1 MTEEEIHR
9 HVVAH
14 LRRAGLQDW
23 EFFHS
28 PNEGRC
34 SPRMASRRKAMG
46 VNAGVPD
53 LIMIRPPTRV
63 LVDIKVAGT
72 LVGTRN
78 AVAAA
83 LELKSETGRLTPAQ
97 KLWLANA
104 AANGWA
110 VAVTKGLDAAL
121 AQLRTWGYL

>member
-1 MTEEEIHR
+1 MTEEEIHKR
-9 HVVAH
+9 VVAH
-14 LRRAGLQDW
+14 LRRAGLQDH

-34 SPRMASRRKAMG
+34 SPRMAARRKAMG

-53 LIMIRPPTRV
+53 LIIVRPPPALVALESISENTRS
-63 LVDIKVAGT
+63 GPC
-72 LVGTRN
+72 
-78 AVAAA
+78 A
-83 LELKSETGRLTPAQ
+83 LELKSEKGTATAAQ

-110 VAVTKGLDAAL
+110 TAVTKGLDAAL
-121 AQLRTWGYL
+121 EQLKEWGYLQ

>member
-14 LRRAGLQDW
+14 LRRAGLQDH

-53 LIMIRPPTRV
+53 LIIVRPPRAVVDVRV
-63 LVDIKVAGT
+63 SGQ

-83 LELKSETGRLTPAQ
+83 LELKSETGRLTPEQ
-97 KLWLANA
+97 KAWLANA

-110 VAVTKGLDAAL
+110 TAVTKGLEAPL
-121 AQLRTWGYL
+121 EKLKEWGYL